1 MNNCPNVSI
10 AFISENTYT
19 QKYPLGA
26 FIEKH
31 LTKNHKILRYY
42 TTEFLENPINILK
55 ENLDTFTITEWIK
68 ELPEFD
74 ILILEDAHELNEK
87 ISTQVFLGNI
97 LIELV
102 NAGKKVIITSSEKA
116 TELQSL
122 KNHLYSILGKD
133 RILESDFKKEFF

>member
-74 ILILEDAHELNEK
+74 ILILEDAQELNEK

-102 NAGKKVIITSSEKA
+102 NAGKKVIRKSNGVTIT
-116 TELQSL
+116 
-122 KNHLYSILGKD
+122 
-133 RILESDFKKEFF
+133 KKPPVFYFRKRSYFRK